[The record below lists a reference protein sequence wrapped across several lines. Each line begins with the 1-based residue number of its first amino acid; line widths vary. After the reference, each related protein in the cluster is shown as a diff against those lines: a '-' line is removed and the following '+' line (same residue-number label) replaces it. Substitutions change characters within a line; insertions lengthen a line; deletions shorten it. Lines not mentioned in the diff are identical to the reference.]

1 MVTLR
6 EIVTPTNLEWQQM
19 QEKLH
24 HNHTLAGL
32 VLAAW
37 QIGLWLAN
45 ALVEAE
51 LNQRAQQAID
61 WERCPKC
68 GATLHSKGYVSRRIL
83 TLVGQVE
90 WRRRVGR
97 CPNRCSGSQAVP
109 FDKILGITP
118 YQQTSVE
125 LMRLGCLLAVF
136 VPFEIAVSL
145 LKQLSGVSV
154 SDATLWQW
162 VQHYG
167 QAGMSQE
174 QAQLSAW
181 EAGEHPP
188 VEAIAAQT
196 AALPLLIGADGVT
209 VPFRPHPRSNKGKIV
224 FQEIKVALLSRLGHR
239 FNRSGEP
246 VTQLMQR
253 RLVAVRGSIYDLQVR
268 LQIEAHRQGMATAP
282 QVVWISDGARGFWC
296 LFERC
301 FASVAVGILDFYHA
315 CEHLNAAAQA
325 YGKTLPNRTATEWF
339 ERLRHQLRHGYV
351 HHILKEFE
359 TLLRYPSTPASAKT
373 TLQQVRSYL
382 TTHLQHLQYR
392 QFKKLGLP
400 IGSGMVESACKWLI
414 SQRFKGTG
422 MRWSEAGFDHLL
434 YLRLAWVNHRF
445 DPLFAKHSLS
455 PTLYS
460 PNQ

>member
-1 MVTLR
+1 MVTLQ
-6 EIVTPTNLEWQQM
+6 EIVSPKNLEWQQL

-32 VLAAW
+32 VLTAW

-45 ALVEAE
+45 GLVEAE
-51 LNQRAQQAID
+51 LNQRAQQAMG
-61 WERCPKC
+61 WGRCPQC
-68 GATLHSKGYVSRRIL
+68 GAMFQSKGYANRQML
-83 TLVGQVE
+83 TLVGRVE

-97 CPNRCSGSQAVP
+97 CPNRCTGSQSVP
-109 FDKILGITP
+109 FDEILGVAP

-136 VPFEIAVSL
+136 VPFEIAVGL
-145 LKQLSGVSV
+145 LKQLSGVSL

-167 QAGMSQE
+167 QEAMTQE
-174 QAQLSAW
+174 QRQLQQWDQGNKPPLEPMDAQ
-181 EAGEHPP
+181 
-188 VEAIAAQT
+188 I

-209 VPFRPHPRSNKGKIV
+209 VPFRPHPQSAKGKIV
-224 FQEIKVALLSRLGHR
+224 FQEIKVALLARLGHR
-239 FNRSGEP
+239 VKRSGET

-253 RLVAVRGSIYDLQVR
+253 RLVAVRGTIYDLQNR
-268 LQIEAHRQGMATAP
+268 LQIEAHRQGIETAP
-282 QVVWISDGARGFWC
+282 QVVWISDGARPLWG

-301 FASVAVGILDFYHA
+301 FAPIALGILDFYHA

-325 YGKTLPNRTATEWF
+325 YGDTLPNRTAAQWF
-339 ERLRHQLRHGYV
+339 GRLRHQLRHGYV

-359 TLLRYPSTPASAKT
+359 RLLRYSSTPASAKL
-373 TLQQVRSYL
+373 TLRQVRSYL
-382 TTHLQHLQYR
+382 TTHVTHLQYR
-392 QFKKLGLP
+392 DFKKLGLP

-414 SQRFKGTG
+414 VQRFKGTG
-422 MRWSEAGFDHLL
+422 MRWSETGFDHLL

-445 DPLFAKHSLS
+445 DSLFAKYPLT